1 MVLTIDIGN
10 TNLVMGGYTDGVL
23 VFSTRIATDRSL
35 ESDQYALQLDGILHL
50 HGIDSDTL
58 EGAILSSVVPQLTDT
73 LMRALQRITPVEPL
87 LFSQSLHTGV
97 RVKIDRPAEL
107 GSDLLA
113 GVIGA
118 KAHYPL
124 PAVVIDM
131 GTATKI
137 TAVDGEGAVLGC
149 SIAPGVFVSLNAL
162 TGTAVALGG
171 IAVKAPVHGNAIGT
185 NTADSMQ
192 SGVVYGAAAMLDG
205 MIDRFA
211 AELGAPASILAT
223 GGAAGCIVPHCSHR
237 VQLVPTLILDGL
249 YAVYQANR

>member
-50 HGIDSDTL
+50 HGIDRDTL

-118 KAHYPL
+118 KA
-124 PAVVIDM
+124 
-131 GTATKI
+131 
-137 TAVDGEGAVLGC
+137 
-149 SIAPGVFVSLNAL
+149 
-162 TGTAVALGG
+162 
-171 IAVKAPVHGNAIGT
+171 
-185 NTADSMQ
+185 
-192 SGVVYGAAAMLDG
+192 
-205 MIDRFA
+205 
-211 AELGAPASILAT
+211 
-223 GGAAGCIVPHCSHR
+223 
-237 VQLVPTLILDGL
+237 
-249 YAVYQANR
+249 